1 MLIIHTVEE
10 MQAWARDMRVHG
22 HSISLVPTMG
32 SLHAGHLSL
41 IDQAQAKADKVIL
54 SIFVNPTQFGPNE
67 DFEKYP
73 RVLKTDIE
81 KCQAKQLAVV
91 FAPNEEA
98 LYPDGYSTVVE
109 ETAVSAGLCGLS
121 RPQHFRGVATICLKL
136 FNIIQ
141 PDYAIFGQKD
151 AQQCAVIQKLVRDLH
166 IDLGIVVAPI
176 VRDSDGLALSSRNAY
191 LSPSQREEART
202 LYRSLKI
209 AKAMVDEQ
217 NIRSVDRV
225 VAEVTHHLT
234 KARRIRV
241 IYVELV
247 DRKTLQPAK
256 AIHPGQQVLL
266 LATWLE
272 QVRLIDNIL
281 I

>member
-1 MLIIHTVEE
+1 
-10 MQAWARDMRVHG
+10 
-22 HSISLVPTMG
+22 MG
-32 SLHAGHLSL
+32 SLHSGHLSL
-41 IDQAQAKADKVIL
+41 IDQAQAKADKVVL

-67 DFEKYP
+67 DFDNYP
-73 RVLKTDIE
+73 RVLEADIE
-81 KCQAKQLAVV
+81 KCQTKKVAVV
-91 FAPNEEA
+91 FAPKSEA
-98 LYPDGYSTVVE
+98 IYPDGYSTFVE
-109 ETAVSAGLCGLS
+109 ETAISAGLCGLS

-141 PDYAIFGQKD
+141 PHCAIFGQKD
-151 AQQCAVIQKLVRDLH
+151 AQQCALIHKLVRDLH
-166 IDLGIVVAPI
+166 LNLEVVVAPI
-176 VRDSDGLALSSRNAY
+176 VRDSDGLALSSRNTY
-191 LSPSQREEART
+191 LSSSQRKEAQT
-202 LYRSLKI
+202 LYHALKI

-234 KARRIRV
+234 QARRIRV

-247 DRKTLQPAK
+247 DRKTLQAAK
-256 AIHPGQQVLL
+256 IIRPGQQVLL

>member
-10 MQAWARDMRVHG
+10 MQACARDMRLAG
-22 HSISLVPTMG
+22 HSIGLVPTMG
-32 SLHAGHLSL
+32 SLHLGHLSL
-41 IDQAQAKADKVIL
+41 IDQAQAQTEKVIV
-54 SIFVNPTQFGPNE
+54 SIFVNPTQFAPNE
-67 DFEKYP
+67 DFDNYP
-73 RVLKTDIE
+73 RVLEADIA
-81 KCQAKQLAVV
+81 KCRAQKVAVV
-91 FAPNEEA
+91 FAPNADA
-98 LYPDGYSTVVE
+98 LYPDGYSTFVE

-141 PDYAIFGQKD
+141 PDYAVFGQKD
-151 AQQCAVIQKLVRDLH
+151 AQQCALIRKLVRDLH
-166 IDLGIVVAPI
+166 LNLKILTAPI

-209 AKAMVDEQ
+209 AKTMVEVH

-225 VAEVTHHLT
+225 VAEVTHHLAQ
-234 KARRIRV
+234 ARRIRV

-247 DRKTLQPAK
+247 DRTTLQPAR
-256 AIHPGQQVLL
+256 AIKPGQQVLL

>member
-10 MQAWARDMRVHG
+10 MQAWARDMRSHG

-32 SLHAGHLSL
+32 SLHSGHLSL
-41 IDQAQAKADKVIL
+41 IDQAQAKADKVVL
-54 SIFVNPTQFGPNE
+54 SIFVNPPQFGPNE
-67 DFEKYP
+67 DFDNYP
-73 RVLKTDIE
+73 RVLEADIE
-81 KCQAKQLAVV
+81 KCQTKKVAVV
-91 FAPNEEA
+91 FAPKSEA
-98 LYPDGYSTVVE
+98 IYPDGYSTFVE
-109 ETAVSAGLCGLS
+109 ETAISAGLCGLS

-141 PDYAIFGQKD
+141 PHCAIFGQKD
-151 AQQCAVIQKLVRDLH
+151 AQQCALIHKLVRDLH
-166 IDLGIVVAPI
+166 LNLEVVVAPI
-176 VRDSDGLALSSRNAY
+176 VRDPDGLALSSRNTY
-191 LSPSQREEART
+191 LSSSQREEAQT
-202 LYRSLKI
+202 LYHALKI

-234 KARRIRV
+234 QARRIRV

-247 DRKTLQPAK
+247 DRKTLQAAK
-256 AIHPGQQVLL
+256 IIRPGQQVLL

>member
-10 MQAWARDMRVHG
+10 MQACARDMRAAG
-22 HSISLVPTMG
+22 QSIGFVPTMG
-32 SLHAGHLSL
+32 SLHQGHLSL
-41 IDQAQAKADKVIL
+41 IDLAHNQSDSVIV
-54 SIFVNPTQFGPNE
+54 SIFVNPTQFAANE
-67 DFEKYP
+67 DFDAYP
-73 RVLKTDIE
+73 RVLERDITL
-81 KCQAKQLAVV
+81 CQTKNVAIV
-91 FAPNEEA
+91 FAPNA
-98 LYPDGYSTVVE
+98 DAIYPEGYSTFVE
-109 ETAVSAGLCGLS
+109 ETTVSAGLCGRS

-151 AQQCAVIQKLVRDLH
+151 AQQCAVICKLVRDLNLNLK
-166 IDLGIVVAPI
+166 ILTAPI
-176 VRDSDGLALSSRNAY
+176 VRDPDGLALSSRNAY
-191 LSPSQREEART
+191 LSPSQRTEALT
-202 LYRSLKI
+202 LYRALKI
-209 AKAMVDEQ
+209 AKAMVNEQ

-225 VAEVTHHLT
+225 VAEVTHYLT
-234 KARRIRV
+234 QARRIRV

-247 DRKTLQPAK
+247 DRNTLQAAREIK
-256 AIHPGQQVLL
+256 PGQQVLL

>member
-10 MQAWARDMRVHG
+10 MQACARNMRSAG
-22 HSISLVPTMG
+22 QSIGFVPTMG
-32 SLHAGHLSL
+32 SLHQGHLSL
-41 IDQAQAKADKVIL
+41 IDLAHSQADNVIV
-54 SIFVNPTQFGPNE
+54 SIFVNPTQFAANE
-67 DFEKYP
+67 DFDAYP
-73 RVLKTDIE
+73 RVLERDIAL
-81 KCQAKQLAVV
+81 CQTKNVAIV
-91 FAPNEEA
+91 FAPNA
-98 LYPDGYSTVVE
+98 DAIYPEGYSTFVE
-109 ETAVSAGLCGLS
+109 ETTVSAGLCGLS

-151 AQQCAVIQKLVRDLH
+151 AQQCAVICKLVRDLNLNLK
-166 IDLGIVVAPI
+166 ILTAPI
-176 VRDSDGLALSSRNAY
+176 VRDPDGLALSSRNAY
-191 LSPSQREEART
+191 LSPSQRTEALT
-202 LYRSLKI
+202 LYRALKI
-209 AKAMVDEQ
+209 AKAMVNEQ

-234 KARRIRV
+234 QARRIRV

-247 DRKTLQPAK
+247 DRTTLQAAREIK
-256 AIHPGQQVLL
+256 PGQQVLV